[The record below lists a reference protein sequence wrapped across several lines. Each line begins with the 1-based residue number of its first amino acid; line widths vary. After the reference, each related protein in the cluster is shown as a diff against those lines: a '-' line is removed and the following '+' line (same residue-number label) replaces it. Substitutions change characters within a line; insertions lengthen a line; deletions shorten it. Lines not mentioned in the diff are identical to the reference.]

1 MKAVLDTNVLVSAL
15 LFPGGPP
22 DRVFRAALRGHYELV
37 VSPFI
42 IRELARVLEQKFGY
56 TAEEA
61 GAVAGLV
68 ESNASTI
75 VEPTEVPKIIAS
87 KKADNEIL
95 ACALEAGADYLV
107 TGDLKHIYPL
117 QNVGKA
123 RIVSPSEFLAILQS
137 EGRVAP

>member
-15 LFPGGPP
+15 LFPGGAP

-42 IRELARVLEQKFGY
+42 IQELARVLEEKFGF

-61 GAVAGLV
+61 GAVAGFV
-68 ESNASTI
+68 ESNASEI
-75 VEPTEVPKIIAS
+75 VDPPEVLEIITS

-117 QNVGKA
+117 QSVGTA
-123 RIVSPSEFLAILQS
+123 RIVSPAEFLAILQS
-137 EGRVAP
+137 EGKATP

>member
-22 DRVFRAALRGHYELV
+22 DLVFRAALRRQYELA

-42 IRELARVLEQKFGY
+42 IRELARVLEEKFGY
-56 TAEEA
+56 TTEEA
-61 GAVAGLV
+61 GAVAKFI
-68 ESNASTI
+68 ESSASAI
-75 VEPTEVPKIIAS
+75 VDPPEVPEIIAS

-117 QNVGKA
+117 RNVGKA
-123 RIVSPSEFLAILQS
+123 RIVSPAEFLAVLQS
-137 EGRVAP
+137 EGKAAP